1 MATLSQQLLTSA
13 RKVVTNAEGTN
24 PRHTRARDGGCRD
37 DCIPCGLT
45 ALATAVTACGD
56 GDVAGYIVAGPE
68 GGRLVE
74 NWDAEVHPTLDAGQE
89 SLAECHAAG
98 YTDWRLY
105 AMTEVGTT
113 GG

>member
-1 MATLSQQLLTSA
+1 MS
-13 RKVVTNAEGTN
+13 
-24 PRHTRARDGGCRD
+24 RHE
-37 DCIPCGLT
+37 
-45 ALATAVTACGD
+45 
-56 GDVAGYIVAGPE
+56 VAGYIVAGPE

-74 NWDAEVHPTLDAGQE
+74 NWDGEVHPTLDAGLK

-105 AMTEVGTT
+105 AMTEVAADD

>member
-1 MATLSQQLLTSA
+1 MT
-13 RKVVTNAEGTN
+13 
-24 PRHTRARDGGCRD
+24 RHE
-37 DCIPCGLT
+37 
-45 ALATAVTACGD
+45 
-56 GDVAGYIVAGPE
+56 VAGYIVAGPE

-74 NWDAEVHPTLDAGQE
+74 NWDAEVHPTLDAGLK

-105 AMTEVGTT
+105 AMTEVETT